1 MKKLFNAE
9 NFELG
14 MMLVILAYCIVA
26 LMSLVGW
33 KLIVLVPV
41 IFVTMFVAGFIAKHI
56 ILLIEKLKNK

>member
-1 MKKLFNAE
+1 MKKLFNVE

-26 LMSLVGW
+26 LMSVVGW
-33 KLIVLVPV
+33 KLIVLVPI
-41 IFVTMFVAGFIAKHI
+41 IFVTMFVAGFAMKHV